1 MNQKPYAIW
10 LSSDTGRHLLTFET
24 YDLAVLF
31 NIKFGGGL
39 EIIENNLENY

>member
-1 MNQKPYAIW
+1 MNQDPYAIW
-10 LSSDTGRHLLTFET
+10 VPSNTGRHLLTFKT

-31 NIKFGGGL
+31 NIGFGGGL

>member
-1 MNQKPYAIW
+1 MNQDPYAIW
-10 LSSDTGRHLLTFET
+10 VLSNTGRHLLTFKT

-31 NIKFGGGL
+31 NIGFGGGL

>member
-1 MNQKPYAIW
+1 MNSYAVW
-10 LSSDTGRHLLTFET
+10 VPSNTGRHLLTFAT

-39 EIIENNLENY
+39 EIIENTYEIH